1 MEQQPGLSERK
12 DRCRPV
18 TGFLGAAWCGGSP
31 ARKVAHQQRLDC
43 KLNSKGVNTS
53 YNVQKRVIPIRQSAD
68 NLFISQRLCV
78 IQNEEV
84 PLLSTGSP
92 SRAGPVLLPSL
103 HFTSACFAHC
113 PHYAWLPQLVR
124 GCRPRTPA
132 FRAHSMLNKAVTV
145 QTQLLVLF
153 VTWCDAT
160 HVPRLS

>member
-92 SRAGPVLLPSL
+92 VELIPAPSFSL
-103 HFTSACFAHC
+103 HFTSFLEEVGRDSPC
-113 PHYAWLPQLVR
+113 LLLLGRLGRTVLGR
-124 GCRPRTPA
+124 GPGGG
-132 FRAHSMLNKAVTV
+132 
-145 QTQLLVLF
+145 
-153 VTWCDAT
+153 AT
-160 HVPRLS
+160 HFMI